1 MAFHKITAIST
12 LVLRILTLLS
22 SIACIVMLVTDQVKF
37 GDGSKTTFK
46 DVIAY
51 RYVLSTAVVGVTYS
65 LVQLPFALYYAFK
78 QKRLIRGELLP
89 EFDFYGDKVVSLFLG
104 TGVGAGFAVTFE
116 FKDFLKDLFKTLAD
130 SGVVDAGELKSK
142 LDKFL
147 DRGNIAT
154 GLLFVAFIC
163 MALLS
168 VLSSINKRTTTTGIF
183 G

>member
-1 MAFHKITAIST
+1 MAFHKRTAIST

-22 SIACIVMLVTDQVKF
+22 SIACIVLLVTDQVKF

-51 RYVLSTAVVGVTYS
+51 RYVLSTAVVGVTYT
-65 LVQLPFALYYAFK
+65 LVQLPFALNYAFK
-78 QKRLIRGELLP
+78 QKRLIRGELLS

-116 FKDFLKDLFKTLAD
+116 FKDFLKDLFETLAD
-130 SGVVDAGELKSK
+130 FGFAELAGEFEPK

-163 MALLS
+163 TALLS
-168 VLSSINKRTTTTGIF
+168 VLSSINKRKT
-183 G
+183 

>member
-1 MAFHKITAIST
+1 MAFHKKTAIST

-22 SIACIVMLVTDQVKF
+22 SIACIVLLVTDQVKF
-37 GDGSKTTFK
+37 SDGSKTSFK

-51 RYVLSTAVVGVTYS
+51 RYVLSTAVVGVTYT

-116 FKDFLKDLFKTLAD
+116 FKDLSKTLAD
-130 SGVVDAGELKSK
+130 LGVAEVGEFKSK